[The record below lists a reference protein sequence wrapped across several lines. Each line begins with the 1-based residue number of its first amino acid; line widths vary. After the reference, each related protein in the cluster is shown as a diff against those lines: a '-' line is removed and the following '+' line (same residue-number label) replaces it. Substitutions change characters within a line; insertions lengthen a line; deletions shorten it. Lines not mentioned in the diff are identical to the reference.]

1 MRVIKISNPILP
13 APPPFCD
20 NSHNA
25 TMKRLLFTACKI
37 AQRLIPKHHYFTLSK
52 TQIKK
57 KKKKSNGKNRSSN
70 ENENIL
76 PELI

>member
-1 MRVIKISNPILP
+1 MIVIKISNPIRP

-37 AQRLIPKHHYFTLSK
+37 DQRLIPQHHYSILSK

-57 KKKKSNGKNRSSN
+57 KKKESNGKNRSTN
-70 ENENIL
+70 ENENVL
-76 PELI
+76 QELI

>member
-1 MRVIKISNPILP
+1 MRVIKISNPIRP

-37 AQRLIPKHHYFTLSK
+37 DQRLIPQHHYSILSK

-57 KKKKSNGKNRSSN
+57 KKKKVMERTGAPMKMKTFCRS
-70 ENENIL
+70 
-76 PELI
+76 